1 MFGIETTVLD
11 LQPWTKYLRQ
21 TNFHVK
27 NRTTGKV
34 QFLFFR
40 GFLLVLTK
48 F

>member
-21 TNFHVK
+21 TNVK